1 MLEPFDR
8 KGRRIFMKKLI
19 VLILLLS
26 GFNLYANAVTESL
39 AWTLAETIYVTA
51 LTGATSEV
59 SSEISNIKDQKAH
72 AVRIQN
78 DVQEYFLANTIT
90 PFLEAHIN
98 EVQKLNSNLSI
109 DESIEA
115 LIMSTEIILKKAQ

>member
-1 MLEPFDR
+1 
-8 KGRRIFMKKLI
+8 MKKLI